1 LISEQYHTKWK
12 KLFEESVIL
21 LEMVGIPSAK
31 QRMDDYPHQFSGGM
45 RQRAM
50 IAMALAK
57 KPSLLIADEPTT
69 ALDVTIQAQILELMI
84 ELKNKKTDHRKSQ
97 IGLLLSVAN
106 DPQAFWN
113 QIRRHRRKPTVTNS
127 IPKDDW
133 YAHFENLFNSGV
145 ENLPSE
151 NSENE
156 GESSVVDEV
165 FFPSDISEEEVKAA
179 IRHLKN
185 KKSPG
190 PGGIMSEI
198 LKALDTAIVPF
209 LVKYFNKL
217 FSSGLYPTE
226 WTKAI
231 IVPLHKKKL
240 ILLTLITTEAFLC
253 LMY

>member
-1 LISEQYHTKWK
+1 MCARNASLEKATSGSACFDAECYQKK
-12 KLFEESVIL
+12 KLVRRMLSSFKRSGLEEDKIL
-21 LEMVGIPSAK
+21 YSA
-31 QRMDDYPHQFSGGM
+31 QRKEYKHIM
-45 RQRAM
+45 
-50 IAMALAK
+50 
-57 KPSLLIADEPTT
+57 
-69 ALDVTIQAQILELMI
+69 
-84 ELKNKKTDHRKSQ
+84 KNKKNDHRKSQ

-151 NSENE
+151 SSENE
-156 GESSVVDEV
+156 GESSAVDE
-165 FFPSDISEEEVKAA
+165 FLDSDISEEEVKAA

-185 KKSPG
+185 NESPG
-190 PGGIMSEI
+190 PDGIMSEI

-231 IVPLHKKKL
+231 IVPLHKKVIL
-240 ILLTLITTEAFLC
+240 ITLINTEALFC